1 MKSVK
6 TGLKTATGWA
16 KTVVAK
22 AKGFVSQA
30 KATVA
35 EMPEDDCALAAM
47 GIGVGSLG
55 LLSGVGPNGFL
66 GLTSLVAG
74 SAAIGFGFKG
84 KKTDKDTM
92 RKCSIWGVA
101 LGAITVSSW
110 LVAKKYIND

>member
-6 TGLKTATGWA
+6 TGLKTA
-16 KTVVAK
+16 KTWVKAGADKAK
-22 AKGFVSQA
+22 AIVSQA
-30 KATVA
+30 KTAVA
-35 EMPEDDCALAAM
+35 DMPEDDCALAAM
-47 GIGVGSLG
+47 GLGVGSLG